1 MPESLGQF
9 HFLKNY
15 FPDIS
20 AIQLDQFSAAAA
32 LYNEWNSKI
41 NLISRK
47 DIEHLPVK
55 HILHS
60 LAIAKFI
67 RFNPGAIVLDVG
79 TGGGFPG
86 IPLAIMYPEAKF
98 ILADSIGK
106 KIRVVEEIILGL
118 NLKNATA
125 VLGRV
130 EELKIDADY
139 VVSRATAPMV
149 DLVAWTRNQ
158 LRSGQAGS
166 MPNGW
171 IVLKGGDL
179 QEEMQPFRKI
189 IEIQPLSTW
198 FEDEYFETKSL
209 VYLPR
214 QVL

>member
-9 HFLKNY
+9 HFLKDH
-15 FPDIS
+15 FP
-20 AIQLDQFSAAAA
+20 AITDFQLTQFEQAAS
-32 LYNEWNSKI
+32 LYREWNSKI

-47 DIEHLPVK
+47 DIEHLPVR

-67 RFNPGAIVLDVG
+67 RFNPDAIVLDVG

-86 IPLAIMYPEAKF
+86 IPLAIMFPETRF
-98 ILADSIGK
+98 LLVDSIGK
-106 KIRVVEEIILGL
+106 KVRVVEEIIRGTG
-118 NLKNATA
+118 LKNAMA
-125 VLGRV
+125 VHGRA
-130 EELKIDADY
+130 EELHLELDY
-139 VVSRATAPMV
+139 VVSRATAPMI

-158 LRSGQAGS
+158 LQPGQAGS

-179 QEEMQPFRKI
+179 VQEMQPFRKI
-189 IEIQPLSTW
+189 IEIQPLSAY
-198 FEDEYFETKSL
+198 FEDEYFATKSL